1 MEQRYDVLIIGGG
14 VVGSAIARE
23 MSRYQLKIGVLE
35 KNLDVCYETSG
46 RNSAV
51 VHGGFAYDPGT
62 LKARLCVEGNRMMDQ
77 LSEELDFRFRRWGKV
92 LCEVR
97 CTGMVHYLFV
107 RERIED
113 ASLVTRHYLLI
124 SNRVIPDFAGQ
135 SVLKTYDIHKQI
147 LLRYDKETEPF
158 LRDWLGSE
166 NWICD
171 GGTLPDLDAPLQV
184 DRERFSLKAA
194 IKQVIEE
201 ENAEWRQ
208 FKELLRSLRKK

>member
-1 MEQRYDVLIIGGG
+1 MGRSDGKKFVLSKDVRVQKVIGLSTAGLLLFLPALLG
-14 VVGSAIARE
+14 IWSDLRVFQKLSC
-23 MSRYQLKIGVLE
+23 IGVAGAYAWMVIF
-35 KNLDVCYETSG
+35 LDW
-46 RNSAV
+46 
-51 VHGGFAYDPGT
+51 P
-62 LKARLCVEGNRMMDQ
+62 K
-77 LSEELDFRFRRWGKV
+77 LSTVFIIEDRQIKSRRWGKV

-107 RERIED
+107 QERIED
-113 ASLVTRHYLLI
+113 ASRVTRHYLLI
-124 SNRVIPDFAGQ
+124 SNRVIPNFAGQ

-171 GGTLPDLDAPLQV
+171 GGTPPDLDAPLQV

>member
-1 MEQRYDVLIIGGG
+1 MRKNSMKQFILSEDV
-14 VVGSAIARE
+14 RF
-23 MSRYQLKIGVLE
+23 QKKIGLSTAGFLLLLPVLLGIWS
-35 KNLDVCYETSG
+35 NLRMFQKMCCIGISG
-46 RNSAV
+46 
-51 VHGGFAYDPGT
+51 AYAWMTVFLYWP
-62 LKARLCVEGNRMMDQ
+62 K
-77 LSEELDFRFRRWGKV
+77 LSTVFIIEDRQIRSRRWGKV